1 MTGNAPIKI
10 AIIDDHPLLIK
21 GLQSMFSHHPDILIT
36 GAYQDGT
43 SLLEGLKEAQP
54 DVLLL
59 DIQMHGQM
67 GDELAPVLRKLYPEI
82 MILALTNLEHRY
94 YIKSMLQHGARG
106 YVLKSSDEEILITAI
121 RAVAKGDTY
130 FDPSIREQVVKAQKS
145 NELFPSLTRRE
156 KEILRLIASNYSS
169 QDIADNLCLSKR
181 TVENHRTHLLQKLD
195 VKNSASLIRI
205 AMEFGLI

>member
-1 MTGNAPIKI
+1 MRIKLT
-10 AIIDDHPLLIK
+10 IIDDHPLLIK
-21 GLQSMFSHHPDILIT
+21 GLQSMFSHHKDMEII
-36 GAYQDGT
+36 GIYQDGAG
-43 SLLEGLKEAQP
+43 LLEGLKENQP

-67 GDELAPVLRKLYPEI
+67 GDELAPVLRKLYPEVMVI
-82 MILALTNLEHRY
+82 ALTNLEHRY
-94 YIKSMLQHGARG
+94 YIRSMIQHGVKG
-106 YVLKSSDEEILITAI
+106 YVLKSSDEEILLEAI
-121 RAVAKGDTY
+121 RTVARGDSY
-130 FDPSIREQVVKAQKS
+130 FDPGIRVQVIKAQKS
-145 NELFPSLTRRE
+145 NEQFPSLTRRE

-195 VKNSASLIRI
+195 VKNSASLIRK